1 MSIYE
6 ELKAEYEFDRY
17 NPDQCYC
24 DQLELHESCQ
34 ICNPRPKP
42 F

>member
-17 NPDQCYC
+17 VPDQCYC
-24 DQLELHESCQ
+24 EKLDIFDTCH
-34 ICNPRPKP
+34 ICNPFGK
-42 F
+42 